1 MSYQPS
7 LEDMAVLVEQQPEHF
22 SSPVQTL
29 RSLRSALQQGDNA
42 VGQVVQENTVRAQ
55 YEDYLNHGGQPL
67 TESPTPA
74 MPEEEEGGQHDSVMG
89 SACVEC
95 ASLTPCIKKVE
106 IVCHEGDNSRIA
118 LQGEGELL
126 DTDGKIYFVAEH
138 FLSGD
143 SGFEG
148 FLRGAPLADS
158 GQVIVTLAKNCPHG
172 HHTLFWTDEISGTS
186 ASPGVTQSDFTV
198 ETNPRPTLFNTDVFE
213 PPHLAY
219 EVIAI
224 TLDILMNRATMV
236 REDVFSISLDGSG
249 CFSFTSV
256 TVPLLKFGGSVSV
269 MPPRKGISRLSRSEG
284 RAERERLGMSSN
296 PRQVTHEQGWQI
308 SAGLDIV
315 CGTTT
320 KRVDV
325 GSHSSET
332 TTYDSAPSLR
342 RRENAR
348 RQQDGVTR
356 FLGALTNAAQRLSQ
370 DLCNE
375 RDDDKLF
382 DLYTEGPKL
391 GLALV
396 TEQTEEQGGPGL
408 SWMLSAGISVD
419 FRFGVHVNIY
429 EALKQAARR
438 HPAGAALVAF
448 MEDAEDGRNL
458 GVAEYQISPSLFIDV
473 SIGIGSRPSADTT
486 GNANAVMNYD
496 FLARKVECDGHVTG
510 SLTALAGGG
519 VSGYFDSIFT
529 DRRVFKYEANISTT
543 GGITIKTNEA
553 GEWGYE
559 LFHNGAM
566 LRVMGYKKVNVEESE
581 KRNDSGGKS
590 RKSQAAQSTQ
600 TTRWAED
607 RDNINTYRLADGYN
621 GEFRQFS

>member
-1 MSYQPS
+1 
-7 LEDMAVLVEQQPEHF
+7 EA
-22 SSPVQTL
+22 T
-29 RSLRSALQQGDNA
+29 N
-42 VGQVVQENTVRAQ
+42 
-55 YEDYLNHGGQPL
+55 
-67 TESPTPA
+67 
-74 MPEEEEGGQHDSVMG
+74 
-89 SACVEC
+89 
-95 ASLTPCIKKVE
+95 
-106 IVCHEGDNSRIA
+106 
-118 LQGEGELL
+118 
-126 DTDGKIYFVAEH
+126 GKIYFVAER
-138 FLSGD
+138 FVAGEGSL
-143 SGFEG
+143 EG

-158 GQVIVTLAKNCPHG
+158 GRVVVTLSGACPHG
-172 HHTLFWTDEISGTS
+172 HHTLNWTDELSGTWVT
-186 ASPGVTQSDFTV
+186 PGVTQSDFTV
-198 ETNPRPTLFNTDVFE
+198 ETNPRPTLLNIDALE

-236 REDVFSISLDGSG
+236 REDVFSISLDGSD

-256 TVPLLKFGGSVSV
+256 TVPLLKFGGNVSV
-269 MPPRKGISRLSRSEG
+269 MPPRVGTSRLSRSEG
-284 RAERERLGMSSN
+284 RAERKRLGMGSN

-332 TTYDSAPSLR
+332 TTHDSAPTLR
-342 RRENAR
+342 RQANDR

-356 FLGALTNAAQRLSQ
+356 FLGALTNAAKRLWQ

-375 RDDDKLF
+375 RDDDKLV

-408 SWMLSAGISVD
+408 NWTLSAGISVD

-429 EALKQAARR
+429 EALKVAARR

-448 MEDAEDGRNL
+448 MEDAEDGRSL

-473 SIGIGSRPSADTT
+473 SIGIGSRPTADTM

-496 FLARKVECDGHVTG
+496 FLARTIECDGHVTG

-543 GGITIKTNEA
+543 GGITIKANEA

-566 LRVMGYKKVNVEESE
+566 LRVMGYKKVNVEVSE

-590 RKSQAAQSTQ
+590 RRSQTAQSTQ
-600 TTRWAED
+600 TTRWVED
-607 RDNINTYRLADGYN
+607 RENINTYRLADGYS
-621 GEFRQFS
+621 GEFRQF